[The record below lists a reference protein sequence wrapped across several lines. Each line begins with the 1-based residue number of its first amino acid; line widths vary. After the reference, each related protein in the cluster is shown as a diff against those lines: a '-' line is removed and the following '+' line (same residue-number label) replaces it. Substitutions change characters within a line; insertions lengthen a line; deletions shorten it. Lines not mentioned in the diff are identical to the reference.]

1 MFPTLSLND
10 KGEAVRF
17 LQQLLLSSGLIT
29 SQDFN
34 AEFKASTQQA
44 IRTFQSEKGLS
55 VDGIVGANT
64 WLALISQVNTNCSLT
79 PIHQ

>member
-17 LQQLLLSSGLIT
+17 LQQLLLSFGLLT
-29 SQDFN
+29 NQDFN
-34 AEFKASTQQA
+34 AEFKASTQA
-44 IRTFQSEKGLS
+44 AVRTFQINNSLS

-64 WLALISQVNTNCSLT
+64 WDALMSQVGVICAIVN
-79 PIHQ
+79 

>member
-17 LQQLLLSSGLIT
+17 LQQLLLSSGFLT
-29 SQDFN
+29 SEDFN

-44 IRTFQSEKGLS
+44 VRTFQDENNLR
-55 VDGIVGANT
+55 VDGIVGAQT
-64 WLALISQVNTNCSLT
+64 WDALILQVDAHCALT
-79 PIHQ
+79 PMH